1 MAVRQGEPDMLPAAP
16 CVDPKCRFRFFTSKR
31 ITPALAYD
39 MVPMDYAPL
48 PGGELPAKAWQP
60 PLPLPGERAIWL
72 EACRQ
77 ALVFWNA
84 AASDRRISEPLRK
97 VFRDNANRLDD
108 TAGHV

>member
-1 MAVRQGEPDMLPAAP
+1 
-16 CVDPKCRFRFFTSKR
+16 
-31 ITPALAYD
+31 
-39 MVPMDYAPL
+39 
-48 PGGELPAKAWQP
+48 
-60 PLPLPGERAIWL
+60 ERAIWL

>member
-1 MAVRQGEPDMLPAAP
+1 MRTKNPDIRQRLLAALRRGPVRATD
-16 CVDPKCRFRFFTSKR
+16 
-31 ITPALAYD
+31 LARQAE
-39 MVPMDYAPL
+39 VSPRTVL
-48 PGGELPAKAWQP
+48 RLLGELGAKVWQP